1 MGDQSQPRRKPSSA
15 ATAEERRVGGRGRL
29 ERGATG
35 NWSGGGVEDRRVAVV
50 ARAGASTGQHR
61 RSGRRQRPTGAAGGG
76 GSPGWRIRWAAQKER
91 GSGRRTV
98 HRRRGQRLHRRS
110 GAEIVVRS
118 CGVVFF
124 NEERHLLSVDGLVA
138 C

>member
-61 RSGRRQRPTGAAGGG
+61 RSGRRQRPTGA
-76 GSPGWRIRWAAQKER
+76 GSDGRLERRQQPVPARPLGKER
-91 GSGRRTV
+91 AAHRAQEERAEVTQEKQDRDRGSF
-98 HRRRGQRLHRRS
+98 
-110 GAEIVVRS
+110 VRS
-118 CGVVFF
+118 SF
-124 NEERHLLSVDGLVA
+124 L
-138 C
+138 